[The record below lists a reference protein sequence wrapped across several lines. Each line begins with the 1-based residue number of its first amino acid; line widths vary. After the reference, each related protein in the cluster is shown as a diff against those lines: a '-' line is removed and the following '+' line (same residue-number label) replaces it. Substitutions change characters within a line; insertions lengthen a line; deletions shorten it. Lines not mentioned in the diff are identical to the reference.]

1 MKGTNTATLHAGEDI
16 ARAPL
21 IKEGGGTEVKLVQE
35 RTSTPL
41 KMVFIARISSS
52 SHETGARAS
61 HRLSEALCARGHH
74 LLILQ
79 AKSDKKLDPSALGQT
94 LLYDSFKQL
103 KDHFATAI
111 RDADFVMVSSNVSES
126 AAIGDWVT
134 QIAQGTTAFY
144 DLNTPATLA
153 ELDRGEAQHL
163 TRSLIRRYQL
173 YFSYTGGPLLEL
185 LKKYYGAQ
193 SVRPLYGSVDP
204 TMYYPERA
212 RLKWDLGYA
221 GNFNDDRL
229 PGLDELLLEPARHWP
244 GGRFVV
250 AGHGYMQSPDWPS
263 NAKRVANPGVGK
275 ERAFYN
281 AQRFALNVTGADM
294 IEAGFSPGLQ
304 IFEAAA
310 CGTPIISDYWEDL
323 ESFFAPDE
331 EILFARSSEEVLDYL
346 RGIGE
351 RERLRIGDN
360 ARRRILSDHS
370 AEQRAIELE
379 NYAMEAMVRT

>member
-1 MKGTNTATLHAGEDI
+1 MKGPNTATLHPGEDI

-35 RTSTPL
+35 RTATPL

-61 HRLSEALCARGHH
+61 HRLSEALSARGHH
-74 LLILQ
+74 LLILE
-79 AKSDKKLDPSALGQT
+79 AKSDKKLDPLVPGQT
-94 LLYDSFKQL
+94 LLYDSLKQL
-103 KDHFATAI
+103 KDRFAAAI
-111 RDADFVMVSSNVSES
+111 RNADFVMVSSNVSES

-153 ELDRGEAQHL
+153 ELDRGGAQHL

-193 SVRPLYGSVDP
+193 SVRPLYGSVD
-204 TMYYPERA
+204 TSVYYPERA

-229 PGLDELLLEPARHWP
+229 PGLDEL
-244 GGRFVV
+244 
-250 AGHGYMQSPDWPS
+250 
-263 NAKRVANPGVGK
+263 
-275 ERAFYN
+275 
-281 AQRFALNVTGADM
+281 
-294 IEAGFSPGLQ
+294 
-304 IFEAAA
+304 
-310 CGTPIISDYWEDL
+310 
-323 ESFFAPDE
+323 
-331 EILFARSSEEVLDYL
+331 FARTGPPLA
-346 RGIGE
+346 RGPFRGRWTRIHAKPRLAQQ
-351 RERLRIGDN
+351 RETYRQPRG
-360 ARRRILSDHS
+360 R
-370 AEQRAIELE
+370 QRARLLQRPKVCIECD
-379 NYAMEAMVRT
+379 RCRHD